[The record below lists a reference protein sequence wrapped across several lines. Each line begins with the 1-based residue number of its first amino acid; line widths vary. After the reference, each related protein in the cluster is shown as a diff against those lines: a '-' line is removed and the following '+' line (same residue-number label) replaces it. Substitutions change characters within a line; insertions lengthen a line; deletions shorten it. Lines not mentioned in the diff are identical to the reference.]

1 MMRENGLINW
11 IEEQSLCFDK
21 RFSVGERYA
30 KPEAESQHPE
40 SGRSGI
46 RAKDSKSQRTN
57 RGRLN
62 PIPKVENLS

>member
-1 MMRENGLINW
+1 MMREKGLLYW
-11 IEEQSLCFDK
+11 IEERFLRFYA

-30 KPEAESQHPE
+30 KPEAESEHPQ

-46 RAKDSKSQRTN
+46 RPKDSESQRTN

-62 PIPKVENLS
+62 PIPKVE